1 MGRHVTEPLV
11 DRPRHI
17 YGVDFSGA
25 VHAGKKIWIAR
36 GAVDGDHLVLQNCCP
51 GTSLPGSGAEREVC
65 LAALRRLICA
75 NRDGVFACDFP
86 FGIPRVLVPDASWE
100 AFVAS
105 FPDRYRS
112 AEEFRMSCWS
122 AAGGREL
129 RRVTDQETRV
139 PFAAYH
145 VRLYRQTYYG
155 IRDLLHPLL
164 QERAIAVLPM
174 QSPAHGRATVIEICP
189 ASTLKR
195 AGLYTSYK
203 GRASE
208 HREERGRILTAL
220 EATAGITLADDRIRS
235 AIVNDPEGD
244 ALDCVVAALAAFG
257 ASRSLL
263 LSEPAGRMQLPDAS
277 PSAEDY
283 ALEGYVYV

>member
-1 MGRHVTEPLV
+1 MTKSIV
-11 DRPRHI
+11 DNPRHI

-25 VHAGKKIWIAR
+25 AYAGKKIWIAR
-36 GAVDGDHLVLQNCCP
+36 GAVDGDRLVLQACYP
-51 GTSLPGSGAEREVC
+51 GMSLPGSAAEREVC
-65 LAALRRLICA
+65 LAALRRLMSV
-75 NRDGVFACDFP
+75 NRDGLFACDFP
-86 FGIPRVLVPDASWE
+86 FGIPRMLVPDASWE

-112 AEEFRMSCWS
+112 PEEFRTSCWT

-129 RRVTDQETRV
+129 RRVTDQEARV

-164 QERAIAVLPM
+164 QEGAITIPPM

-195 AGLYTSYK
+195 EGLYTSYK
-203 GRASE
+203 GKTFE

-235 AIVNDPEGD
+235 AIVDDPEGD
-244 ALDCVVAALAAFG
+244 ALDSVIAAGAAFR

-263 LSEPAGRMQLPDAS
+263 LSRREAGMRLPDAS
-277 PSAEDY
+277 PHGEDY
-283 ALEGYVYV
+283 ALEGHVYV

>member
-1 MGRHVTEPLV
+1 MTQPVLYT
-11 DRPRHI
+11 PRHI

-25 VHAGKKIWIAR
+25 VRAGKKIWIAR
-36 GAVDGDHLVLQNCCP
+36 GAVDGDRLVIETCYP
-51 GTSLPGSGAEREVC
+51 GMSLPGSGAEREVC
-65 LAALRRLICA
+65 LAALRRLMSV
-75 NRDGVFACDFP
+75 NRDGLFACDFP
-86 FGIPRVLVPDASWE
+86 FGIPRMLVPDASWE

-105 FPDRYRS
+105 FPDRYRTP
-112 AEEFRMSCWS
+112 ELFRVSCWTV
-122 AAGGREL
+122 AGGREL
-129 RRVTDQETRV
+129 RRVTDQEARV
-139 PFAAYH
+139 PFSAYH

-155 IRDLLHPLL
+155 IRTVLHPLL
-164 QERAIAVLPM
+164 QEGAIAVLPM

-195 AGLYTSYK
+195 EGLYTSYK

-235 AIVNDPEGD
+235 AIANDPEGD
-244 ALDCVVAALAAFG
+244 ALDSVIAALAAFR

-263 LSEPAGRMQLPDAS
+263 LPQPVGRCIPPDAW
-277 PSAEDY
+277 PHAEDY
-283 ALEGYVYV
+283 ALEGHVYV